1 MARTKK
7 SESGREQQ
15 VESHIDEAKRIQ
27 FMKRQGLTIPQ
38 IADRL
43 ATNLQNV
50 HNRLRLLRL
59 TPEEQRRVQTGNLSL
74 VNALKLVKRREGGE
88 ALLEW
93 AANDSPSHQK
103 RIPSVKLAEAL
114 YTTIEKPADM
124 PEEEWAMWIS
134 PDVRRFIAFHLGV
147 EFTTFKD
154 MVKARVKP
162 QETLQTEG
170 RGGPF

>member
-7 SESGREQQ
+7 CQSGREQQ
-15 VESHIDEAKRIQ
+15 VESLIDEAKRIQ
-27 FMKRQGLTIPQ
+27 FMRRQGLTIPQ

-43 ATNLQNV
+43 ATSLQNV
-50 HNRLRLLRL
+50 HNRLQLLRL
-59 TPEEQRRVQTGNLSL
+59 TPEEQRRVHTGRLSL

-88 ALLEW
+88 ATLER
-93 AANDSPSHQK
+93 AANDSPTHQK

-114 YTTIEKPADM
+114 YTTAEKRADM
-124 PEEEWAMWIS
+124 PEEEWAIWIS

-154 MVKARVKP
+154 MVKARKKGEQQAPAVGA
-162 QETLQTEG
+162 EE
-170 RGGPF
+170 